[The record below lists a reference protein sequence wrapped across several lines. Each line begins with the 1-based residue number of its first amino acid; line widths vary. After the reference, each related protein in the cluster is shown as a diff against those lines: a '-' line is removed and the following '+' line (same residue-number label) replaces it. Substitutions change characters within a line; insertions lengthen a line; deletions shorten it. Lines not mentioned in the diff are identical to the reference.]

1 VKFTVE
7 HPVGQHGCAPELYSG
22 DGIVEF
28 AGAAEQAGYH
38 AVAFTEH
45 PAPSLKWLRGGGHLS
60 LEPLSALAFCAA
72 VTRRIVLQTQLLV
85 LPYHQPLLVAKAAAT
100 VDRLSGGRLVIG
112 AGGGYLRSEFAALG
126 ADFESR
132 GAAFD
137 RSLDVLR
144 SVWSAESFSGSGPG
158 WTAREVVSAPGPVQ
172 TPHPPLWIGGSGRNA
187 RRRVARSG
195 QGWMPLVLGEQL
207 AATTRTAALTSVDD
221 LAAAVREL
229 RDLVAEAGRDPAGIA
244 VQVADEHGA
253 VHDPARSTEQHRDH
267 LGRLA
272 EAGATWYV
280 VHPPGGSVGECRDAL
295 AAYAADMVTPSRG
308 GSE

>member
-1 VKFTVE
+1 MRFTVE
-7 HPVGQHGCAPELYSG
+7 HPIGRGGCAPQLYSG

-28 AGAAEQAGYH
+28 ASACERAGYH

-45 PAPSLKWLRGGGHLS
+45 PAPSLKWLRAGGHLS

-72 VTRRIVLQTQLLV
+72 VTRRLLLQTQLLV
-85 LPYHQPLLVAKAAAT
+85 LPYHNPLLVAKAAAT
-100 VDRLSGGRLVIG
+100 VDRLSDGRLVIG

-126 ADFESR
+126 ADFEGR

-137 RSLDVLR
+137 NSLDALD
-144 SVWSAESFSGSGPG
+144 SVWSGESYSGSGRG

-172 TPHPPLWIGGSGRNA
+172 LPHPPLWIGGSGRNA
-187 RRRVARSG
+187 RRRVARAG

-207 AATTRTAALTSVDD
+207 AATTRTAALSSVGE

-229 RDLVAEAGRDPAGIA
+229 RELVADNGRDPDGID

-253 VHDPARSTEQHRDH
+253 AHDPARSAEQHRDH
-267 LGRLA
+267 LGRLT

-280 VHPPGGSVGECRDAL
+280 VHPPGGSVEECRDAL
-295 AAYAADMVTPSRG
+295 TAYATDMITA
-308 GSE
+308 

>member
-7 HPVGQHGCAPELYSG
+7 HPIGQHDCAPELYSG
-22 DGIVEF
+22 DGLVEV
-28 AGAAEQAGYH
+28 ARACEETGYH

-72 VTRRIVLQTQLLV
+72 VTHRILLQTQLLV
-85 LPYHQPLLVAKAAAT
+85 LPYHNPFLVAKAAAT

-112 AGGGYLRSEFAALG
+112 AGGGYLRSEFAAVG
-126 ADFESR
+126 ADFEQR

-137 RSLDVLR
+137 AGLDVLR
-144 SVWSAESFSGSGPG
+144 SVWAAESFSGAGPG
-158 WTAREVVSAPGPVQ
+158 WSAREVVSVPRPVQ

-187 RRRVARSG
+187 RRRVARAG

-207 AATTRTAALTSVDD
+207 ATTTRTAALSGVDD
-221 LAAAVREL
+221 LAAAVLDLRE
-229 RDLVAEAGRDPAGIA
+229 LVAEAGRDPDTIE
-244 VQVADEHGA
+244 VQVADAHGA

-280 VHPPGGSVGECRDAL
+280 VHPPGTSVGGCRDAL
-295 AAYAADMVTPSRG
+295 AAYAAEMITPG
-308 GSE
+308 